1 MCECGAEGNPAQ
13 MGWRWPRAA
22 CVAMVTLAACV
33 WTFWPP
39 PACWRASDKYSLPH
53 QQLTV
58 FAMFKNEADVLGEWL
73 DHYYREGAHRFILV
87 DNGSTDNAT
96 VPTRFAHMVTR
107 IYDPRPHL
115 LLWWLQSGILHEVET
130 EWVLPLDM
138 DEFAF
143 ATDPDKRLVDVLDN
157 QSCFVSRI
165 QMESYRFGDSGLKK
179 QPKSVRTGFVRRGQ
193 HTDPDTPKTIVRPE
207 RVAQFWIHRHR
218 MLNPIL
224 DRPHWTDEIQLN
236 HFGSQTLER
245 WKRVQMTRGTA
256 SLPEHLGR
264 MKANKPHNEEE
275 FARKNQNDVA
285 DYALASRVARRVYDS
300 YKAWYDDA
308 DEVD

>member
-1 MCECGAEGNPAQ
+1 MR
-13 MGWRWPRAA
+13 WRRPRAVWIA
-22 CVAMVTLAACV
+22 AAVLVASV

-58 FAMFKNEADVLGEWL
+58 FAIYKNEGDVLGEWL

-96 VPTRFAHMVTR
+96 IPARFAHMVTR
-107 IYDPRPHL
+107 IYDPRLRIQHQ
-115 LLWWLQSGILHEVET
+115 WLQEDLAGLRTVGT
-130 EWVLPLDM
+130 AWVLPLDL

-143 ATDPDKRLVDVLDN
+143 ATDPDKRLVDVLND

-165 QMESYRFGDSGLKK
+165 QMESHRFGDSGLKT

-193 HTDPDTPKTIVRPE
+193 HTDPSTPKTIVRPE
-207 RVAQFWIHRHR
+207 RVAKFYTHRHR
-218 MLNPIL
+218 MRNPII
-224 DRPHWTDEIQLN
+224 DRPHWTNEIQLN
-236 HFGSQTLER
+236 HYGSMTLER
-245 WKRVQMTRGTA
+245 WRRVQMTRGEA
-256 SLPEHLGR
+256 SPDTHVD
-264 MKANKPHNEEE
+264 KPRDEEE

-285 DYALASRVARRVYDS
+285 DHTLALRVKRRDF
-300 YKAWYDDA
+300 DRC
-308 DEVD
+308 